1 MNRAVKLAMPE
12 KFDVIVVGA
21 GPAGTSC
28 ALVCA
33 QKGLNVLLIERGEY
47 PGSKNVMGGVLY
59 RKQMEELIPE
69 FWKEAPLERP
79 VIEQRFWMMDKES
92 VVQFGYKGLEW
103 GVEPYNNF
111 TVLRAQFD
119 QWFAKKAVEA
129 GALLINETV
138 VTECIVENGKVVGVR
153 TDRPNGEVYADVVV
167 LADGVNSLLSKQLGF
182 HKEFRPDE
190 VALTVM
196 EVINLPKEKINDR
209 FNLEDNQGCT
219 IEIFGDS
226 TKGNLGTAFLY
237 TNKDSLNIGVGT
249 TLSSMI
255 KSKMKPYELLD
266 YLKTHP
272 MVKPMLQGG
281 ESQEYLAH
289 LIPEGGY
296 RSVPKVAGNG
306 VVVVGDAAQLVNAI
320 HREGSNMAMHSG
332 LLAAETV
339 IEAKYRGD
347 YSESSLNLYRQK
359 LYDSF
364 IIKDLEKYKDATHT
378 FENNPQYFKEYVP
391 MMNKAMSK
399 FFTVDGTPKREKQ
412 KEIMKSVTAER
423 GTMKVIQD
431 IYRAW
436 KAVK

>member
-1 MNRAVKLAMPE
+1 MSE

-28 ALVCA
+28 AYNCA
-33 QKGLNVLLIERGEY
+33 KSGLKVLLIERGEY

-59 RKQMEELIPE
+59 RKQMEDIIPE

-79 VIEQRFWMMDKES
+79 VVEQRFWMMDKES
-92 VVQFGYKGLEW
+92 VVQLGYKGLEW
-103 GVEPYNNF
+103 AVEPYNNF
-111 TVLRAQFD
+111 TVLRAHFD
-119 QWFAKKAVEA
+119 QWFAKKAVEQ

-153 TDRPNGEVYADVVV
+153 TDRPDGEAFADVVV

-182 HKEFRPDE
+182 HREFRPDE

-196 EVINLPKEKINDR
+196 EVINLPKDKINER
-209 FNLEDNQGCT
+209 FNLEGNHGTT

-237 TNKDSLNIGVGT
+237 TNKESLNIGVGT

-255 KSKMKPYELLD
+255 KAKLKPYELLD
-266 YLKTHP
+266 YLKKHP
-272 MVKPMLQGG
+272 MVRPYLEGG
-281 ESQEYLAH
+281 ESAEYLAH
-289 LIPEGGY
+289 LIPEGGFN
-296 RSVPKVAGNG
+296 SVPRVAGNG
-306 VVVVGDAAQLVNAI
+306 VLVVGDAAQLVNAI
-320 HREGSNMAMHSG
+320 HREGSNMAMASG
-332 LLAAETV
+332 QMAAEAIV
-339 IEAKYRGD
+339 EAKKDGD
-347 YSESSLNLYRQK
+347 FSENSLNRYKEALFG
-359 LYDSF
+359 SF
-364 IIKDLEKYKDATHT
+364 IIKDLEKYKDAAHT
-378 FENNPQYFKEYVP
+378 FETYPQYFKEYLP

-412 KEIMKSVTAER
+412 KEIMRSVTAEK
-423 GTMKVIQD
+423 GTFKVMQD

>member
-1 MNRAVKLAMPE
+1 MSE

-28 ALVCA
+28 AFVCA
-33 QKGLNVLLIERGEY
+33 KNGLNVLLIERGEY

-103 GVEPYNNF
+103 GQEPYNNF

-119 QWFAKKAVEA
+119 QWFARKAVET

-138 VTECIVENGKVVGVR
+138 VTECIVENGKVIGVR
-153 TDRPNGEVYADVVV
+153 TDRPDGEVYADVVV
-167 LADGVNSLLSKQLGF
+167 LADGVNSLLGKQLGF

-196 EVINLPKEKINDR
+196 EVVNLPKEKINDR
-209 FNLEDNQGCT
+209 FNLEENQGCT
-219 IEIFGDS
+219 VEIFGDS

-255 KSKMKPYELLD
+255 KAKLKPYDLLD

-272 MVKPMLQGG
+272 MVKPYLEGG
-281 ESQEYLAH
+281 ESAEYLAH

-320 HREGSNMAMHSG
+320 HREGSNMAMSSG
-332 LLAAETV
+332 KMAAEAI
-339 IEAKYRGD
+339 IEAKKD
-347 YSESSLNLYRQK
+347 DNYSEASLNRYKDALYG
-359 LYDSF
+359 SF
-364 IIKDLEKYKDATHT
+364 IMKDLEKYKDAAHI
-378 FENNPQYFKEYVP
+378 FEKHPQYLRDYVP
-391 MMNKAMSK
+391 MMNRAASK
-399 FFTVDGTPKREKQ
+399 FFTVDGTSKREKQ
-412 KEIMKSVTAER
+412 KEVLKSVTDER
-423 GTMKVIQD
+423 GTFKVLKD

>member
-1 MNRAVKLAMPE
+1 MPE

-28 ALVCA
+28 AYSCA
-33 QKGLNVLLIERGEY
+33 KSGLKVLLIERGEY

-59 RKQMEELIPE
+59 RKQMEDIIPE

-79 VIEQRFWMMDKES
+79 VVEQRFWMMDKES

-103 GVEPYNNF
+103 AVEPYNNF

-119 QWFAKKAVEA
+119 QWFAQKAVEA

-138 VTECIVENGKVVGVR
+138 VTECIVENGKVIGVR
-153 TDRPNGEVYADVVV
+153 TDRPDGEVHADVVV

-182 HKEFRPDE
+182 HREFRPDE

-196 EVINLPKEKINDR
+196 EVINLPKDKINER
-209 FNLEDNQGCT
+209 FNLEGNHGTT

-237 TNKDSLNIGVGT
+237 TNKESLNIGVGT

-255 KSKMKPYELLD
+255 KAKLKPYELLD
-266 YLKTHP
+266 YLKKHP
-272 MVKPMLQGG
+272 MVRPYLEGG
-281 ESQEYLAH
+281 ESAEYLAH

-296 RSVPKVAGNG
+296 HSVPRVVGSG
-306 VVVVGDAAQLVNAI
+306 VLVVGDAAQLVNAI
-320 HREGSNMAMHSG
+320 HREGSNMAMASG
-332 LLAAETV
+332 QMAAEA
-339 IEAKYRGD
+339 ILEAKKDGD
-347 YSESSLNLYRQK
+347 FSERSLNRYKEALFG
-359 LYDSF
+359 SF
-364 IIKDLEKYKDATHT
+364 IIKDLEKYKDAAHT
-378 FENNPQYFKEYVP
+378 FEKYPQYFKEYLP
-391 MMNKAMSK
+391 MMNQAMSK
-399 FFTVDGTPKREKQ
+399 FFTVDGTPKKEKQ
-412 KEIMKSVTAER
+412 KQIIRSMTSEK
-423 GTMKVIQD
+423 GTLKVMQD

>member
-1 MNRAVKLAMPE
+1 MPE
-12 KFDVIVVGA
+12 KFDVIIVGA

-28 ALVCA
+28 ALTCA
-33 QKGLNVLLIERGEY
+33 RNGLTVLLIERGEY
-47 PGSKNVMGGVLY
+47 PGAKNVMGGVLY
-59 RKQMEELIPE
+59 RQQMEELIPE

-92 VVQFGYKGLEW
+92 VLSFGYKGLEW
-103 GVEPYNNF
+103 AVEPYNNF
-111 TVLRAQFD
+111 TVLRAKFD
-119 QWFAKKAVEA
+119 QWFAQKAVEA

-153 TDRPNGEVYADVVV
+153 TDRPDGEVYADVVV

-196 EVINLPKEKINDR
+196 EVINLPKDKINDR
-209 FNLEDNQGCT
+209 FNLQDNQGCT

-237 TNKDSLNIGVGT
+237 TNKESLNIGVGT

-255 KSKMKPYELLD
+255 KAKLKPYELLD
-266 YLKTHP
+266 YLKNHP
-272 MVKPMLQGG
+272 MVKPLIDGG
-281 ESQEYLAH
+281 ESAEYLAH
-289 LIPEGGY
+289 LIPEGGF

-306 VVVVGDAAQLVNAI
+306 VLVVGDAAQLVNAI

-332 LLAAETV
+332 LLAAEAV
-339 IEAKYRGD
+339 IEAKKRGN
-347 YSESSLNLYRQK
+347 YSETSLNSYREALYN
-359 LYDSF
+359 SF
-364 IIKDLEKYKDATHT
+364 IIKDLEKYKDAAHT
-378 FENNPQYFKEYVP
+378 FEKYPQYFKEYVP
-391 MMNKAMSK
+391 MMNQAASK
-399 FFTVDGTPKREKQ
+399 FFTVDGTPKRDKQ
-412 KEIMKSVTAER
+412 KEIIKSMTAER
-423 GTMKVIQD
+423 GTLRVLQD

>member
-1 MNRAVKLAMPE
+1 MPE

-138 VTECIVENGKVVGVR
+138 VTECIVENGKVIGVR

-255 KSKMKPYELLD
+255 KSKMKPYDLLD
-266 YLKTHP
+266 YLKSHP
-272 MVKPMLQGG
+272 MVKPMLAGG
-281 ESQEYLAH
+281 ESAEYLAH

-347 YSESSLNLYRQK
+347 FSESSLNLYRQK

-399 FFTVDGTPKREKQ
+399 FFTVDGTPKRDKQ
-412 KEIMKSVTAER
+412 KEIMKSVTAEK
-423 GTMKVIQD
+423 GTFKVIQD

>member
-1 MNRAVKLAMPE
+1 MSE

-28 ALVCA
+28 AYNCA
-33 QKGLNVLLIERGEY
+33 KNGLKVMLIERGEY

-59 RKQMEELIPE
+59 RKQMEDIIPE

-79 VIEQRFWMMDKES
+79 VVEQRFWMMDKES
-92 VVQFGYKGLEW
+92 VVQLGYKGLEW
-103 GVEPYNNF
+103 AAEPYNNF
-111 TVLRAQFD
+111 TVLRAHFD
-119 QWFAKKAVEA
+119 QWFAQKAVEQ

-153 TDRPNGEVYADVVV
+153 TDRPDGEAFADVVV

-182 HKEFRPDE
+182 HREFRPDE

-196 EVINLPKEKINDR
+196 EVINLPKDKINER
-209 FNLEDNQGCT
+209 FNLEGNHGTT

-237 TNKDSLNIGVGT
+237 TNKESLNIGVGT

-255 KSKMKPYELLD
+255 KAKLKPYELLD
-266 YLKTHP
+266 YLKKHP
-272 MVKPMLQGG
+272 MVRPYLEGG
-281 ESQEYLAH
+281 ESAEYLAH
-289 LIPEGGY
+289 LIPEGGFH
-296 RSVPKVAGNG
+296 SVPRVAGNG
-306 VVVVGDAAQLVNAI
+306 VLVVGDAAQLVNAI
-320 HREGSNMAMHSG
+320 HREGSNMAMASG
-332 LLAAETV
+332 QMAAEAIV
-339 IEAKYRGD
+339 EAKKDGD
-347 YSESSLNLYRQK
+347 FSERSLNRYKEALFG
-359 LYDSF
+359 SF
-364 IIKDLEKYKDATHT
+364 IIKDLEKYKDAAHT
-378 FENNPQYFKEYVP
+378 FETYPQYFKEYLP

-412 KEIMKSVTAER
+412 KEIMRSVTAEK
-423 GTMKVIQD
+423 GTFKVMQD

>member
-1 MNRAVKLAMPE
+1 MPE

-138 VTECIVENGKVVGVR
+138 VTECIVENGKVIGIR

-255 KSKMKPYELLD
+255 KSKMKPYDLLD

-272 MVKPMLQGG
+272 MVKPMLAGG
-281 ESQEYLAH
+281 ESAEYLAH

-332 LLAAETV
+332 MLAAETV
-339 IEAKYRGD
+339 IEAKFRGD
-347 YSESSLNLYRQK
+347 FSESSLNLYRQK

-364 IIKDLEKYKDATHT
+364 IIKDLEKYKDAAHT
-378 FENNPQYFKEYVP
+378 FEKYPQYFKEYVP

-423 GTMKVIQD
+423 GTIKVIQD

>member
-1 MNRAVKLAMPE
+1 MPD

-28 ALVCA
+28 AYVCA
-33 QKGLNVLLIERGEY
+33 RNGLNVLLIERGEY

-59 RKQMEELIPE
+59 RKQMEDLIPE

-79 VIEQRFWMMDKES
+79 VVEQRFWMMDKES

-103 GVEPYNNF
+103 GMEPYNNF

-119 QWFAKKAVEA
+119 QWFAQKAVEA
-129 GALLINETV
+129 GVLLINETV
-138 VTECIVENGKVVGVR
+138 VSECLVENGKVVGVR
-153 TDRPNGEVYADVVV
+153 TDRPDGDVFADVVV
-167 LADGVNSLLSKQLGF
+167 LADGVNSLLGKQLGF

-190 VALTVM
+190 VALTAM

-209 FNLEDNQGCT
+209 FNLHENQGCT

-237 TNKDSLNIGVGT
+237 TNKESLNIGVGT

-255 KSKMKPYELLD
+255 KARLKPYDLLD
-266 YLKTHP
+266 YLKNHP
-272 MVKPMLQGG
+272 MVKPYLEGG
-281 ESQEYLAH
+281 ESAEYLAH

-296 RSVPKVAGNG
+296 HSVPKVAGNG
-306 VVVVGDAAQLVNAI
+306 VVVIGDAAQLVNAI
-320 HREGSNMAMHSG
+320 HREGSNMAMASG
-332 LLAAETV
+332 KMAAEA
-339 IEAKYRGD
+339 IIAAKAAGNFSEA
-347 YSESSLNLYRQK
+347 SLNRYREA

-364 IIKDLEKYKDATHT
+364 IIKDLEKYKNAAHT
-378 FENNPQYFKEYVP
+378 FENHPQYFNEYVP
-391 MMNKAMSK
+391 MLNRAASK
-399 FFTVDGTPKREKQ
+399 FFTVDGTPKRVKQ
-412 KEIMKSVTAER
+412 KEIMRSITKEK
-423 GTMKVIQD
+423 GTIKVMQD
-431 IYRAW
+431 MYRAW